1 MACKFCPKIR
11 KTDWI
16 FILVAALGFYLV
28 NKLGYAPQFTPTS
41 KLSRP
46 LPHPIEKP
54 NNMTEEERKKR
65 FIELQKACLL
75 HKDKKACEEVFQI
88 AFVIFALL
96 GSLQILYALF
106 VCKRAFLAVIFSA
119 KIALKTPEIQALL
132 S

>member
-16 FILVAALGFYLV
+16 FILIAALGFYAV
-28 NKLGYAPQFTPTS
+28 NKLGYTPQFNTPTS

-46 LPHPIEKP
+46 LSHPLPRPIEKP

-75 HKDKKACEEVFQI
+75 HKDKKACEEVF
-88 AFVIFALL
+88 
-96 GSLQILYALF
+96 
-106 VCKRAFLAVIFSA
+106 
-119 KIALKTPEIQALL
+119 
-132 S
+132 

>member
-28 NKLGYAPQFTPTS
+28 NKLGYVPQFTPTS

-54 NNMTEEERKKR
+54 DNMTEEERKKR
-65 FIELQKACLL
+65 FIELQKECLL
-75 HKDKKACEEVFQI
+75 HKDKKACEEVF
-88 AFVIFALL
+88 
-96 GSLQILYALF
+96 
-106 VCKRAFLAVIFSA
+106 
-119 KIALKTPEIQALL
+119 
-132 S
+132 

>member
-28 NKLGYAPQFTPTS
+28 NKLGYVPQFTPTS
-41 KLSRP
+41 KPSR
-46 LPHPIEKP
+46 PIEKP

-75 HKDKKACEEVFQI
+75 HKDKKACEE
-88 AFVIFALL
+88 IF
-96 GSLQILYALF
+96 
-106 VCKRAFLAVIFSA
+106 
-119 KIALKTPEIQALL
+119 
-132 S
+132 

>member
-28 NKLGYAPQFTPTS
+28 NKLGYAPQFISTS
-41 KLSRP
+41 KPSRP
-46 LPHPIEKP
+46 LSRPIEKP

-75 HKDKKACEEVFQI
+75 HKDKKACKEVF
-88 AFVIFALL
+88 
-96 GSLQILYALF
+96 
-106 VCKRAFLAVIFSA
+106 
-119 KIALKTPEIQALL
+119 
-132 S
+132 

>member
-41 KLSRP
+41 KPSHSLSR
-46 LPHPIEKP
+46 PIEKP
-54 NNMTEEERKKR
+54 DNMTEEERKKR

-75 HKDKKACEEVFQI
+75 HKDKKACEEVF
-88 AFVIFALL
+88 
-96 GSLQILYALF
+96 
-106 VCKRAFLAVIFSA
+106 
-119 KIALKTPEIQALL
+119 
-132 S
+132 

>member
-41 KLSRP
+41 KPSHPLSR
-46 LPHPIEKP
+46 PIEKP

-65 FIELQKACLL
+65 FIELQKECLL
-75 HKDKKACEEVFQI
+75 HKDKKACEEVF
-88 AFVIFALL
+88 
-96 GSLQILYALF
+96 
-106 VCKRAFLAVIFSA
+106 
-119 KIALKTPEIQALL
+119 
-132 S
+132 

>member
-16 FILVAALGFYLV
+16 FILIAALGFYSV

-41 KLSRP
+41 KPSHHLSR
-46 LPHPIEKP
+46 PIEKP

-75 HKDKKACEEVFQI
+75 HKDKKACEEVF
-88 AFVIFALL
+88 
-96 GSLQILYALF
+96 
-106 VCKRAFLAVIFSA
+106 
-119 KIALKTPEIQALL
+119 
-132 S
+132 